1 MRFLT
6 ATWSVVVSL
15 IVVLAMF
22 SFVPVALGDPWA
34 DGYIEGK
41 KVGITEGQKTG
52 ISDGQKVCKQNL
64 SSCTSPTASSSDKCK
79 ECLPDSTD
87 GKPYFVTNASTRDET
102 TITDSVKTACRND
115 PFSCGISTKG
125 GAIIKT
131 KPTSDSPSLAPS
143 TTSAWIK
150 ADVKDTL
157 LEWNESVSEKD
168 IGTGHLTWGYFYW
181 DKTADDKNNPE
192 VFAKLYR
199 NKDGD
204 WTNIEFFFVSIG
216 TINVMSCMQTIGD
229 CKPESTPLT
238 VGKRY
243 VRHNYANGT
252 YALND
257 FDDSN
262 NTVIE
267 GKGDQ
272 QNDDMGDGERVGN
285 FKNTKITAAIV
296 KDGTETPLNWYEKG
310 KMGSGAWGVFGTNPD
325 DPKVFVKFWYDQNDK
340 RIDVN
345 FFHTAPEEIKVYSGR
360 KSGDKFLKASS
371 NIKAGRSNDNKSTR
385 YSRHQYRE

>member
-1 MRFLT
+1 MKFIREM
-6 ATWSVVVSL
+6 WSVVASL
-15 IVVLAMF
+15 IVVLTMF

-34 DGYIEGK
+34 DGYVAGKKSGIDEGK
-41 KVGITEGQKTG
+41 KECK
-52 ISDGQKVCKQNL
+52 DGLTACTTADTTNSICKV
-64 SSCTSPTASSSDKCK
+64 
-79 ECLPDSTD
+79 CLPDPVG
-87 GKPYFVTNASTRDET
+87 GKPYYVTNVSTSPDTATNAET
-102 TITDSVKTACRND
+102 IKKTQQEACRND

-216 TINVMSCMQTIGD
+216 TINVMSCMQAIGD

-238 VGKRY
+238 EGKRY

-371 NIKAGRSNDNKSTR
+371 NIKAGRSDNNKSTR
-385 YSRHQYRE
+385 YSRHQYRD